1 MSWKRE
7 DLADTNFGVPAITFN
22 TGTYFVF
29 TREANSKIEL
39 TMSPDGQNWEKV
51 PDIKPWNIKSGL
63 SCVSR
68 GENKLDVIAIDYNST
83 VVHLS
88 FNGSQWSDWAAAGT
102 GVYFFGTPALS
113 KMNENRMD
121 AFAIGST
128 SLIYHNVWTNGAWTE
143 WKPIVDVSTT
153 TTAFGAT
160 AVTAASSSPT
170 TCDVFALDHES
181 KIRSRRLTVGA
192 TGTATWSDWKVVN
205 GNTFNV
211 IFNITATSCNP
222 NTIDLFTIGA
232 DLNVYQGKI
241 NVFGV
246 STWTK
251 IANGPFT
258 YGVDAIS
265 HAPGK
270 ITLLCGSTNSNLV
283 KFNN

>member
-1 MSWKRE
+1 MLSWKRE
-7 DLADTNFGVPAITFN
+7 DLVNTNFGVPAITFSN
-22 TGTYFVF
+22 GTYYVF
-29 TREANSKIEL
+29 TRESNSKVDL
-39 TMSPDGQNWEKV
+39 SMSSDASNWETV

-63 SCVSR
+63 SAVSR
-68 GENKLDVIAIDYNST
+68 GENKIDVIGIDYNSCI
-83 VVHLS
+83 VHLS
-88 FNGSQWSDWAAAGT
+88 FDGSQWSEWLPVGAG
-102 GVYFFGTPALS
+102 VFFTRTPALS
-113 KMNENRMD
+113 KMNETRMD
-121 AFAIGST
+121 AFGIGST
-128 SLIYHNVWTNGAWTE
+128 SLVYHSVWINGAWSE
-143 WKPIVDVSTT
+143 WRPIIDVTSPNS
-153 TTAFGAT
+153 FGAMS
-160 AVTAASSSPT
+160 VTAASSSAT

-181 KIRSRRLTVGA
+181 KIRSRRLTIGA
-192 TGTATWSDWKVVN
+192 GGNTTWSDWRVVN

-246 STWTK
+246 CTWNK
-251 IANGPFT
+251 ISNGPFT